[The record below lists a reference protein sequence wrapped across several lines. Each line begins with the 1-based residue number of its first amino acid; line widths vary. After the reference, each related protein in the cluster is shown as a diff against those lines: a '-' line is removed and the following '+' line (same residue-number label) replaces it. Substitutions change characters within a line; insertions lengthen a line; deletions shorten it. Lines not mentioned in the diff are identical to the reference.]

1 MLGGGGR
8 GVGKGREGLS
18 PLCIIFVIEV
28 ESVCLDLCGY
38 VMYYIRDGVDS
49 LLVILFCDT

>member
-8 GVGKGREGLS
+8 GVGKGRVGSSVYYFCDRGRICVLGS
-18 PLCIIFVIEV
+18 LWLCVV
-28 ESVCLDLCGY
+28 
-38 VMYYIRDGVDS
+38 YYIRDGVDS